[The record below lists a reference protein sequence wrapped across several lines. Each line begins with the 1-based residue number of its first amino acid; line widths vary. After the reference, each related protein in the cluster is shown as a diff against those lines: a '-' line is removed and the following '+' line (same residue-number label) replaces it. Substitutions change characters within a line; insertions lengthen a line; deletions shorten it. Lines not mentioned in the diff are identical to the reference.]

1 MKLSLY
7 SFCGL
12 FLSIVF
18 TSSANTLNFQY
29 VPEFI
34 GGLDIEQIQSCKEKY
49 DILCMTS
56 KAKTAL
62 TGKELVEKWSCME
75 DKMSRDKA
83 CVQAYQIQRLAF
95 YPPEK
100 LKKYGPVTVFNVT
113 SLADAQQVFYLVDT
127 KGKLISLTSHIDLH
141 KNKTYRDLEKEYP
154 KIALTTFLH
163 WKKLHEDLFPQSHVL
178 HNHNQ
183 ALIFQQTLR
192 DGGCLACATVG
203 IAEIAYEFTPAGI
216 FVGSHLEKIISVP
229 KKK

>member
-18 TSSANTLNFQY
+18 ISSANTLNFQY

-34 GGLDIEQIQSCKEKY
+34 GGLDIEKIQACKEKY

-62 TGKELVEKWSCME
+62 TGKDLVEKWSCME
-75 DKMSRDKA
+75 DKMSHDKA
-83 CVQAYQIQRLAF
+83 CVQAYQIQRITS
-95 YPPEK
+95 YPPVK

-127 KGKLISLTSHIDLH
+127 KGKLISLTSHADLH
-141 KNKTYRDLEKEYP
+141 KNKTYRELEKEYP

-163 WKKLHEDLFPQSHVL
+163 WTKFHEDLFPQAHVL

-183 ALIFQQTLR
+183 TLIFQQTLR

-203 IAEIAYEFTPAGI
+203 IAEIAYEFTPTGI
-216 FVGSHLEKIISVP
+216 FVGSHLEKIISLS
-229 KKK
+229 KQK